1 MAIVRTNRETCFSP
15 KCNKHVL
22 KTKGWPPFPSQ
33 LVIKIPC
40 KSSSDGKL
48 LKIYSEIKN
57 LFLSTCNCLSVTLV
71 KINFCNTLC
80 FEEKKKGHS
89 VLLHSAFHSIFPPIT
104 SHVESVKLAVDF
116 YHSRL
121 HHIHVT
127 VSFSRFY
134 VLNIEIWSLF
144 SAIDFFVLWFQPI
157 MNVILLLSNANDLL

>member
-1 MAIVRTNRETCFSP
+1 MVNCWRYTLRSRTCFFQHVIVCPSLWW
-15 KCNKHVL
+15 KLTFVIHCVL
-22 KTKGWPPFPSQ
+22 KR
-33 LVIKIPC
+33 
-40 KSSSDGKL
+40 
-48 LKIYSEIKN
+48 
-57 LFLSTCNCLSVTLV
+57 
-71 KINFCNTLC
+71 
-80 FEEKKKGHS
+80 KKEGHS
-89 VLLHSAFHSIFPPIT
+89 VLLHSTFHSIFPPIT

-121 HHIHVT
+121 HHIHVHVT